1 MSFIVGKTLREKLK
15 KTGKLQQY
23 GNYRGKMQLLF
34 LGWSVVNMPD
44 FPHTIYAKAG
54 MKLRVEQSGEIM
66 TKLC

>member
-34 LGWSVVNMPD
+34 LGWNVVNMPD
-44 FPHTIYAKAG
+44 FPHIICAKAG